1 MQLNVSCCLLIN
13 QLIYWAWGVLVR
25 FAGGPYFAPKRGMF
39 SPSWISQLIEDG
51 KAPPPEGGLWGT
63 NESTPVAL
71 WPDPDDGSK
80 ADLARAVPK
89 ERVSGL
95 IFVSGGIT
103 RRLSSSFWLL
113 L

>member
-1 MQLNVSCCLLIN
+1 
-13 QLIYWAWGVLVR
+13 
-25 FAGGPYFAPKRGMF
+25 MF
-39 SPSWISQLIEDG
+39 SPSWINQLIEDG

-89 ERVSGL
+89 ERVSGPFAKLCSTKLWAFKCYLQKTLSNSFQYLL
-95 IFVSGGIT
+95 IQI
-103 RRLSSSFWLL
+103 
-113 L
+113 